1 MIGGLSLR
9 VKPVLLD
16 IDLTLKSVF
25 ACATGSTKTMAII
38 L

>member
-9 VKPVLLD
+9 VTPALLD
-16 IDLTLKSVF
+16 IDLTLKSVS
-25 ACATGSTKTMAII
+25 AGATGSTKTMALI